1 MNLFLI
7 ILDVALIVLGAYYL
21 YWQSRIDVPGQY
33 STFQLVMAVLFGF
46 WFIGSGGVF
55 NIYYIVFMAA
65 FLTLTVMTG
74 STGLTPTRLINVGLF
89 SRVIPYTRLIG
100 VTLTPLQLPNG
111 KSMVIAVFGLS
122 ARRFVRLTFRSDLQS
137 LVTILRPRVPQN
149 VEIRVQQIQ

>member
-7 ILDVALIVLGAYYL
+7 VLDIALIGLGAYYL
-21 YWQSRIDVPGQY
+21 YWQSRIDVPGAY

-46 WFIGSGGVF
+46 WFISSGTAS
-55 NIYYIVFMAA
+55 IYYIIFMAA

-74 STGLTPTRLINVGLF
+74 TTGLTPTRLINVGLF

-111 KSMVIAVFGLS
+111 QTMVVAVFGLS

-149 VEIRVQQIQ
+149 VEIRVQQLQ